1 MKNNRVVNF
10 VRRNKS
16 TIAVTVVATSV
27 IVWQHKC
34 IMEALEIINEAGL
47 QDQIQ

>member
-1 MKNNRVVNF
+1 MLKSI
-10 VRRNKS
+10 RRNK
-16 TIAVTVVATSV
+16 IVTLLGLAAGSL

-47 QDQIQ
+47 QDKIR